1 MAKRSRRMKPVV
13 GLELEPGCLAAA
25 RVSVD
30 GGITVEQAALAP
42 IEPHVLRDGEVTD
55 VEAVTTALK
64 DLWAQNKGLGKSVRV
79 GVANARIVV
88 RTLNLPPV
96 EGDAELT
103 ALVRF
108 HAEQELPMPLDQA
121 VLDFGTIGSVETPEG
136 PRTQVVV
143 VAARRDMIAGV
154 LAAVRAA
161 GLKVEG
167 IDLSAFGMVRALRT
181 SDEPTLYLAVGGLT
195 NLAVA
200 DGRGCTFTRVTGGG
214 LEAMVVALAERLQC
228 PLGEARDHLFQVG
241 LETPISDF
249 GDDADVAVVARTVLT
264 SGVRQI
270 AGEARS
276 SLDFH
281 QAQSGH
287 TAEPVER
294 VVFTGPAAE
303 VAGFAAALENE
314 LGLIVEV
321 RGVTEARPGALGTV
335 PAVQSSVAAG
345 LAVEEVP
352 A

>member
-1 MAKRSRRMKPVV
+1 MARRTRTKSVA
-13 GLELEPGCLAAA
+13 GLEIEPGTITAA

-30 GGITVEQAALAP
+30 ERITLEQVASAP
-42 IEPHVLRDGEVTD
+42 LESHVVRDGEVGD
-55 VEAVTTALK
+55 VEALTAALRA
-64 DLWAQNKGLGKSVRV
+64 LWREHKSLGKRVRV
-79 GVANARIVV
+79 GVANARTVV
-88 RTLNLPPV
+88 RVLDLPVLEDPKQL
-96 EGDAELT
+96 D

-321 RGVTEARPGALGTV
+321 RGVTEARPGGLGTV
-335 PAVQSSVAAG
+335 PGGPSSVAAG